1 MLITYESRTYR
12 SGGIEKSSMKHTI
25 EVNGIKIYAYHGCL
39 PEEEKIGGHYMV
51 DVMLNTN
58 FSEAAFTDDLSK
70 TVDYVLINQVVK
82 EEMAIRSKLIEQVG
96 QRIVDRIKREAA
108 GIHFLRVKVTKLAP
122 PINGD
127 VDNVAIVIEE

>member
-1 MLITYESRTYR
+1 
-12 SGGIEKSSMKHTI
+12 MKHTI
-25 EVNGIKIYAYHGCL
+25 EVNGIKIYAFHGCL
-39 PEEEKIGGHYMV
+39 PEEEKIGGHYVV

-58 FSEAAFTDDLSK
+58 FGEAAVTDELSK
-70 TVDYVLINQVVK
+70 TVDYVLINHIVK

-96 QRIVDRIKREAA
+96 QRIVDRIKRDTC
-108 GIHFLRVKVTKLAP
+108 GIDFLRVKVTKLTP